1 MDFCYTFEKTVK
13 NYIEKY
19 QMISKGEH
27 IVVGVSGGADSLC
40 LLQVLHCFSKKE
52 KWKLTAVHVHHGI
65 RGEEADK
72 DEEFVKEFCE
82 KRNIPCVTYH
92 CQVPLEA
99 KLAKEGEEETAR
111 RLRYQAFSEAKHMLY
126 ADKIALA
133 HHKDDQ
139 AETILFHLI
148 RGSSFQGLCGMQ
160 PVSEDKIRPF
170 LCVERKEICRYLKE
184 KEISYRTDLSNFS
197 EKYARNKLRLSV
209 FPVLEQINTKA
220 IDHIAET
227 AEQMSEAEQ
236 YLKEQ
241 TTAALKRLGL
251 CYHGV
256 WQKEPF
262 YIEKKAYEQED
273 YFIRKRV
280 LYEMV
285 CKLAGSKKDIEECHI
300 VEIDKLFSKQSGKR
314 IELPF
319 HLLAKRDFLGV
330 QLERIEREQLK
341 EKNENNISFSLFSE
355 QERAYIEQMRRYH
368 QEKFPL
374 TGEKELSKQVGQI
387 TWKLFFLEKNVIIP
401 KNNYTKWFDYD
412 KISKALFRTRRA
424 GDWFVLDASGKHK
437 KLKQYF
443 IHEKIPK
450 EEREHVLLLA
460 NGSHIVWIVGG
471 RISEEY
477 KIGEVTQ
484 MVLELQFSE
493 KTGGGE

>member
-19 QMISKGEH
+19 QMISKKEH
-27 IVVGVSGGADSLC
+27 ILVGVSGGADSLC

-52 KWKLTAVHVHHGI
+52 KWKLTAVHIHHGI
-65 RGEEADK
+65 RGKEADK

-82 KRNIPCVTYH
+82 KWKIPCIAYH

-99 KLAKEGEEETAR
+99 KLKKEGEEETAR
-111 RLRYQAFSEAKHMLY
+111 RLRYQAFAEAKRTLH

-139 AETILFHLI
+139 AETMLFHLI

-160 PVSEDKIRPF
+160 PINEDRIRPF

-184 KEISYRTDLSNFS
+184 KEISYRTDFSNFS

-209 FPVLEQINTKA
+209 FPLLEQINAKA
-220 IDHIAET
+220 ACHMAET
-227 AEQMSEAEQ
+227 AEQMLEAEH

-241 TTAALKRLGL
+241 TGAALERLGL
-251 CYHGV
+251 CHNGI
-256 WQKEPF
+256 WQEESF
-262 YIEKKAYEQED
+262 YIEKEAYEQEAS
-273 YFIRKRV
+273 FIRKRV
-280 LYEMV
+280 LYEAI

-300 VEIDKLFSKQSGKR
+300 IEFDKLFSKQSGKK
-314 IELPF
+314 IELPY
-319 HLLAKRDFLGV
+319 HLFAKRDFFGIR
-330 QLERIEREQLK
+330 LEKIEK
-341 EKNENNISFSLFSE
+341 EPFNENSISFSLFSE
-355 QERAYIEQMRRYH
+355 QERAYIEQMRKYH
-368 QEKFPL
+368 PEKFPL
-374 TGEKELSKQVGQI
+374 TGEKELSEQVGKI
-387 TWKLFFLEKNVIIP
+387 TWKLCFFEKNVIIP

-412 KISKALFRTRRA
+412 KISTALFRTRRA
-424 GDWFVLDASGKHK
+424 GDWFILDASGKHK

-460 NGSHIVWIVGG
+460 NGSHIIWIIGG

-477 KIGEVTQ
+477 KVGEVTQ
-484 MVLELQFSE
+484 MVLELQFSR
-493 KTGGGE
+493 KDRRRIK